1 MKKLNNSIRLI
12 AAITISLSIA
22 SCGSDDAGS
31 SGQEKKNDVNTV
43 DQDII
48 DKNQNLM
55 TTFGDKLFSIPSPI
69 QTAMLIKDKGGNYDN
84 SILNK
89 PNKLSNYTTTY
100 HKALN
105 LGVYGA
111 DLGYTSIYDQQQDA
125 LDYINVVNS
134 LSKDLGISG
143 AFDQELLERFS
154 ENTSNEDSLVKII
167 TQAYRKGD
175 QFLKENDQKDISVLI
190 LTGGWVE
197 ALYFATDVANKT
209 KNKDIYKR
217 IAEQKNTLKSL
228 IEILNEYK
236 SSDSFDEL
244 ISGLEKL
251 KGLFDKVQS
260 SYEFIEPVTD
270 ESKRLTTFK
279 NKSSAE
285 IDDNTLAEITA
296 QVSEIRNSIVK

>member
-1 MKKLNNSIRLI
+1 MKDIKNPIRLFL
-12 AAITISLSIA
+12 AASITLSIV
-22 SCGSDDAGS
+22 SCGSDEEAGS
-31 SGQEKKNDVNTV
+31 SATKKDDVNTV
-43 DQDII
+43 DQEII

-69 QTAMLIKDKGGNYDN
+69 QTAMLIKDKGGNYDA

-89 PNKLSNYTTTY
+89 PDNLSNYGTTY

-105 LGVYGA
+105 LGIYGA

-125 LDYINVVNS
+125 LDYINAVNE
-134 LSKDLGISG
+134 LSRDLGISG

-190 LTGGWVE
+190 LTGGWIE
-197 ALYFATDVANKT
+197 ALYFATDVATKT
-209 KNKDIYKR
+209 KNKDIYQR

-228 IEILNEYK
+228 LSILREYK
-236 SSDSFDEL
+236 SGESFDEL
-244 ISGLEKL
+244 IAGLEKL
-251 KGLFDKVQS
+251 KTAFDKVQS

-279 NKSSAE
+279 NKSSAQM
-285 IDDNTLAEITA
+285 DDATLAEITT
-296 QVSEIRNSIVK
+296 QVGEIRNSIVK

>member
-1 MKKLNNSIRLI
+1 MKKIKNSLRLFL
-12 AAITISLSIA
+12 ATAISLSIF
-22 SCGSDDAGS
+22 SCGSDEASGGDS
-31 SGQEKKNDVNTV
+31 SSSEEVNKV
-43 DQDII
+43 DQEII

-69 QTAMLIKDKGGNYDN
+69 QTAMLIKEKGGNYDA

-89 PNKLSNYTTTY
+89 PGNLSNYGTTY
-100 HKALN
+100 QKALN
-105 LGVYGA
+105 LGIYGA

-125 LDYINVVNS
+125 LDYINSVNT

-190 LTGGWVE
+190 LAGGWIE
-197 ALYFATDVANKT
+197 ALYFATDVATKT
-209 KNKDIYKR
+209 KNPDIYQR

-228 IEILNEYK
+228 ISILKEYK
-236 SSDSFDEL
+236 SSESFDEL
-244 ISGLEKL
+244 IAGMEKL
-251 KGLFDKVQS
+251 KASFEKVQS

-279 NKSSAE
+279 NKSSAQ
-285 IDDNTLAEITA
+285 IDDATLAEITTHVA
-296 QVSEIRNSIVK
+296 EIRNSIVK

>member
-1 MKKLNNSIRLI
+1 MKKLKRSYKYVALLVISGSIL
-12 AAITISLSIA
+12 
-22 SCGSDDAGS
+22 SCGSDGS
-31 SGQEKKNDVNTV
+31 DTGEKPNKEANKV
-43 DQDII
+43 DQEII

-69 QTAMLIKDKGGNYDN
+69 QTAMLIKEKGGNYDN

-89 PNKLSNYTTTY
+89 ASNASNYGTTFQ
-100 HKALN
+100 KALN
-105 LGVYGA
+105 LGVFGA

-125 LDYINVVNS
+125 LDYINIVND
-134 LSKDLGISG
+134 LSRDLGISG

-190 LTGGWVE
+190 LTGGWIE
-197 ALYFATDVANKT
+197 ALYFATDVAGKT
-209 KNKDIYKR
+209 KNPDIYQR
-217 IAEQKNTLKSL
+217 VAEQKNTLNSL
-228 IEILNEYK
+228 IVILKEYK
-236 SSDSFDEL
+236 KGDSFDGL
-244 ISGLEKL
+244 IAGMEKL
-251 KGLFDKVQS
+251 AESFNKVQS

-279 NKSSAE
+279 NKSSAQL
-285 IDDNTLAEITA
+285 DDATLAEITA
-296 QVSEIRNSIVK
+296 NVIEIRNSIVK

>member
-1 MKKLNNSIRLI
+1 MKKFKNSVRLLL
-12 AAITISLSIA
+12 AFSVSLSIIG
-22 SCGSDDAGS
+22 CGSDGSEGS
-31 SGQEKKNDVNTV
+31 SEGKKNDVNTV

-69 QTAMLIKDKGGNYDN
+69 QTAMLIKEKGGNYDQ
-84 SILNK
+84 SILNQA
-89 PNKLSNYTTTY
+89 NKLSNYSTTY
-100 HKALN
+100 QKALN

-197 ALYFATDVANKT
+197 ALYFATDVASKT

-228 IEILNEYK
+228 IEILKEYK
-236 SSDSFDEL
+236 SSEAFDEL
-244 ISGLEKL
+244 ISGLEAL
-251 KGLFDKVQS
+251 KVLFDKVQS
-260 SYEFIEPVTD
+260 TYEYIEPITD

-279 NKSSAE
+279 NKSTAD
-285 IDDNTLAEITA
+285 IDDNTLAEITSK
-296 QVSEIRNSIVK
+296 VGEIRNAIVK